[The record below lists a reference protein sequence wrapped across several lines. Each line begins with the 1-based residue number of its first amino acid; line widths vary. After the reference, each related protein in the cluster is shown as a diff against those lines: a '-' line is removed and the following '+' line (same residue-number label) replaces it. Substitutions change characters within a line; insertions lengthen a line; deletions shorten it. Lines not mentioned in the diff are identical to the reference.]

1 MTVILEG
8 YIKVPLEELETIK
21 NNLDVHIQN
30 TLNEHGCLEFT
41 VEQDGIDECV
51 FNVFE
56 KFKDSDA
63 FDAHQERVK
72 TSDWGAITKNVKRVY
87 REYDSKSTDM
97 S

>member
-8 YIKVPLEELETIK
+8 YIKVPLEELEAIK
-21 NNLDVHIQN
+21 SHLGEHIRN
-30 TLNEHGCLEFT
+30 TLKEHGCLEFT

-72 TSDWGAITKNVKRVY
+72 TSDWGAITKNLKRVY